1 MAHFVP
7 LTTYAC
13 AGPCSA
19 WSSLMS
25 LRRPSLQ
32 KERPPHPS
40 LMTDG
45 GNRETGL
52 GFTSNVEDKREGSD
66 PLWTCRMF
74 GRKPPC
80 RAMLALASRFRYAC
94 SATPIKR
101 LIDQMNRFVPPS
113 GIEPASTVLQTVAL
127 PFKLQR
133 RRTTDCYGIWVIGPS
148 LVRRTVCFPSL
159 VSRAAGRRSCRSLS
173 DNRLMRL
180 CSAIYQASC
189 PDGITIS
196 GPSA

>member
-1 MAHFVP
+1 
-7 LTTYAC
+7 
-13 AGPCSA
+13 
-19 WSSLMS
+19 
-25 LRRPSLQ
+25 
-32 KERPPHPS
+32 
-40 LMTDG
+40 MTDG

-52 GFTSNVEDKREGSD
+52 GFTSNVEDKREGLD

-133 RRTTDCYGIWVIGPS
+133 RMPS
-148 LVRRTVCFPSL
+148 RRGDVATRLPI
-159 VSRAAGRRSCRSLS
+159 RRHLHH
-173 DNRLMRL
+173 LF
-180 CSAIYQASC
+180 ASC
-189 PDGITIS
+189 HGLRFPRLSLLG
-196 GPSA
+196 

>member
-1 MAHFVP
+1 MEGIGRLDWV
-7 LTTYAC
+7 
-13 AGPCSA
+13 
-19 WSSLMS
+19 
-25 LRRPSLQ
+25 
-32 KERPPHPS
+32 
-40 LMTDG
+40 
-45 GNRETGL
+45 
-52 GFTSNVEDKREGSD
+52 FTSNVEDKRKGLD

-133 RRTTDCYGIWVIGPS
+133 RMPS
-148 LVRRTVCFPSL
+148 RRGDVATRLPIRRHLHRPFA
-159 VSRAAGRRSCRSLS
+159 SRHGVAISTAIATWMMVFYARSTR
-173 DNRLMRL
+173 MF
-180 CSAIYQASC
+180 
-189 PDGITIS
+189 
-196 GPSA
+196 

>member
-1 MAHFVP
+1 
-7 LTTYAC
+7 
-13 AGPCSA
+13 
-19 WSSLMS
+19 
-25 LRRPSLQ
+25 
-32 KERPPHPS
+32 
-40 LMTDG
+40 MTDG
-45 GNRETGL
+45 GESGDWIGFYQQRRGQTGRFRSPLDVPHVRSQTTLPGHARL
-52 GFTSNVEDKREGSD
+52 GV
-66 PLWTCRMF
+66 P
-74 GRKPPC
+74 
-80 RAMLALASRFRYAC
+80 RFRYAC
-94 SATPIKR
+94 SATPMKR

>member
-1 MAHFVP
+1 MVLIDVAP
-7 LTTYAC
+7 ETIA
-13 AGPCSA
+13 AKRAPSPSA
-19 WSSLMS
+19 LNDRWRGIGRLDWV
-25 LRRPSLQ
+25 LPA
-32 KERPPHPS
+32 
-40 LMTDG
+40 
-45 GNRETGL
+45 
-52 GFTSNVEDKREGSD
+52 TSRTNEIMSD
-66 PLWTCRMF
+66 PLWTCRRF

-94 SATPIKR
+94 SATPMKR

-127 PFKLQR
+127 PFKPQR
-133 RRTTDCYGIWVIGPS
+133 HRTTDCYGIWVIGPS
-148 LVRRTVCFPSL
+148 LVLRTVCFPSL

>member
-1 MAHFVP
+1 MEGIGRLDWV
-7 LTTYAC
+7 
-13 AGPCSA
+13 
-19 WSSLMS
+19 
-25 LRRPSLQ
+25 
-32 KERPPHPS
+32 
-40 LMTDG
+40 
-45 GNRETGL
+45 
-52 GFTSNVEDKREGSD
+52 FTSNVEDKRKGSD

-127 PFKLQR
+127 PFKPQR

-148 LVRRTVCFPSL
+148 PVRRTSVFPSL

-180 CSAIYQASC
+180 CMAMYQASC

>member
-1 MAHFVP
+1 
-7 LTTYAC
+7 
-13 AGPCSA
+13 
-19 WSSLMS
+19 
-25 LRRPSLQ
+25 
-32 KERPPHPS
+32 
-40 LMTDG
+40 
-45 GNRETGL
+45 
-52 GFTSNVEDKREGSD
+52 
-66 PLWTCRMF
+66 MF

-94 SATPIKR
+94 SATPIKQP
-101 LIDQMNRFVPPS
+101 IDQTDRFVPSS

-133 RRTTDCYGIWVIGPS
+133 RRTTDCYGVWVQALPRS
-148 LVRRTVCFPSL
+148 VALVCFFFP

-180 CSAIYQASC
+180 CMAMYQASC

>member
-1 MAHFVP
+1 MVLIDVAP
-7 LTTYAC
+7 ETIA
-13 AGPCSA
+13 AKRAPSPSA
-19 WSSLMS
+19 LNDRWRGIGRLDWV
-25 LRRPSLQ
+25 LPA
-32 KERPPHPS
+32 
-40 LMTDG
+40 
-45 GNRETGL
+45 
-52 GFTSNVEDKREGSD
+52 TSRTNEIMSD
-66 PLWTCRMF
+66 PLWTCRRF

-80 RAMLALASRFRYAC
+80 RARLILSPRFRCDC
-94 SATPIKR
+94 SITPRKQS
-101 LIDQMNRFVPPS
+101 IDRMDCFVPPS
-113 GIEPASTVLQTVAL
+113 GIEPESTVLQTVAL

-133 RRTTDCYGIWVIGPS
+133 RCTTDCYGIWVIGPS

-159 VSRAAGRRSCRSLS
+159 VSRAAGRRICRSLS

>member
-1 MAHFVP
+1 MEGIGRLDWV
-7 LTTYAC
+7 
-13 AGPCSA
+13 
-19 WSSLMS
+19 
-25 LRRPSLQ
+25 
-32 KERPPHPS
+32 
-40 LMTDG
+40 
-45 GNRETGL
+45 
-52 GFTSNVEDKREGSD
+52 FTSNVEDKREGLD

-133 RRTTDCYGIWVIGPS
+133 RMPS
-148 LVRRTVCFPSL
+148 RRGDVATRLPIRRHLHRPFA
-159 VSRAAGRRSCRSLS
+159 SRHGVAISTAFATWMMVFYARSTR
-173 DNRLMRL
+173 MF
-180 CSAIYQASC
+180 
-189 PDGITIS
+189 
-196 GPSA
+196 